1 MRIPY
6 CLPFRS
12 NAYLSLFFILS
23 FFSFQTSN
31 AQCAGSNASVT
42 ICDITESGN
51 QNLNLFNLLNG
62 NPETGG
68 TWESE
73 NNINIFVNQDQGI
86 VNIWNL
92 IQGGTYVFNYT
103 VENDN
108 CGTDTASVTL
118 IVGGYPGTDNF
129 TANACENDTSVNLYQ
144 FISSSPNP
152 HFFGEWTDVNG
163 TGGLNENTF
172 DATVPDPGTYTFIY
186 TVPAVG
192 DCPEKTATV
201 ELTVHPIID
210 PGEPNDLEICGEDDL
225 QEFTIVDLD
234 DNISG
239 DFNGDW
245 QEISGTSQLEDGGSI
260 INLQEIFDNF
270 GYGIYKFE
278 FIANPSHPI
287 CDPVAII
294 VSIDISR
301 EIDYSDAE
309 LNVDSFCINEIDSA
323 GIFAEISN
331 LPLLQDLPS
340 SSLDISYE
348 ISGPENFT
356 GQTQINIANPTSFNI
371 SSSFEPTPGEYTI
384 SITGVEMSSDPDDL
398 ICNIIFEMEDTFE
411 IYDIETEDLQLE
423 IEDYC
428 FGENVTVTVTSP
440 DPNFDENFTL
450 EYDINGANQLLNQTE
465 DLNFINGQASFEI
478 NSNLLPNTGNHTLT
492 VNNVSDEFC
501 TEFPDLSDNF
511 EIYEIP
517 ESNINISVNN
527 VCLGEDLS
535 ISLSNL
541 SNLDNIEIEY
551 VITGSDGFSDIISL
565 EVNNGTSGFTLPS
578 DSFLTD
584 GVYNI
589 EIVSLTNL
597 DSECSVILDNNTDFE
612 IYEIPPPPNP
622 DLVQEFCEID
632 QNQISDL
639 VPNGYNYFWY
649 DSQNSTLPLSDD
661 DALTEGEYW
670 LAQSN
675 STNCISNK
683 TPVSVIINEVPNL
696 TMSSEG
702 NEFCGSDEPQIQDLS
717 VNADQ
722 FSNYNIIWLDEIDG
736 SSLSDETLLVN
747 NQSYYGI
754 VSDPVTGCESTL
766 AIEVTVSLNNC
777 DSENYEFL
785 VPDGFSPNND
795 GVNDVFRILDIEF
808 IYPDYEFEI
817 YNRYG
822 KLLFKGNRNKPSW
835 NGEST
840 EDDALMDGVAPNG
853 VYFYVLHFNKNNRS
867 SEQGR
872 LYLNR

>member
-1 MRIPY
+1 MRIPFN
-6 CLPFRS
+6 LPKVANPFLFF
-12 NAYLSLFFILS
+12 YLIFSLFTIQNL
-23 FFSFQTSN
+23 N

-42 ICDITESGN
+42 ICDITDPEN

-68 TWESE
+68 TWES
-73 NNINIFVNQDQGI
+73 NVNIFVNQDQGI

-108 CGTDTASVTL
+108 CGIDTASVAL

-129 TANACENDTSVNLYQ
+129 TANACEDDTSVNLYQ

-163 TGGLNENTF
+163 TGGLSENTF
-172 DATVPDPGTYTFIY
+172 NATVPEPGTYTFIY

-192 DCPEKTATV
+192 DCSEKTATV

-210 PGEPNDLEICGEDDL
+210 PGESSEMVICGEEQL
-225 QEFTIVDLD
+225 QEFTNVDL
-234 DNISG
+234 NQYLSG
-239 DFNGDW
+239 NYNGNW
-245 QEISGTSQLEDGGSI
+245 FEASGTSQIENNEDSV
-260 INLQEIFDNF
+260 INLQEIYNNF
-270 GYGIYKFE
+270 GYGIYIFN
-278 FIANPSHPI
+278 FNANPSHPI
-287 CDPVAII
+287 CDPVITMVTFEI
-294 VSIDISR
+294 YR

-309 LNVDSFCINEIDSA
+309 LNVDSFCINELNPS
-323 GIFAEISN
+323 GIFAEIVN
-331 LPLLQDLPS
+331 LPLLEDLPS
-340 SSLDISYE
+340 NSLVLQYE
-348 ISGPENFT
+348 IAGPDFFQ
-356 GQTQINIANPTSFNI
+356 GQTQVEIANPTSFNLNPN
-371 SSSFEPTPGEYTI
+371 FNLTPGEYTI
-384 SITGVEMSSDPDDL
+384 SITGLGMSSDPDGL
-398 ICNIIFEMEDTFE
+398 ICNIIFELEDTFE
-411 IYDIETEDLQLE
+411 IYEIEIEDLELE
-423 IEDYC
+423 IENIC

-450 EYDINGANQLLNQTE
+450 EYNITGANELLNQTE
-465 DLNFINGQASFEI
+465 GLIFVNGQASFEI
-478 NSNLLPNTGNHTLT
+478 DSNLFTNAGNHTLT
-492 VNNVSDEFC
+492 ATNISNEFC
-501 TEFPDLSDNF
+501 TEFPDLSDDF

-541 SNLDNIEIEY
+541 SNLNNIEIEY
-551 VITGSDGFSDIISL
+551 EITGSENFGNVISL
-565 EVNNGTSGFTLPS
+565 QVDNGSSGFVLS
-578 DSFLTD
+578 GNNFLTE
-584 GVYNI
+584 GNYNI
-589 EIVSLTNL
+589 EIVSITNL
-597 DSECSVILDNNTDFE
+597 DSECNIILNNNTDFE
-612 IYEIPPPPNP
+612 IYEIPPPPNT
-622 DLVQEFCEID
+622 DLLQEFCEVD

-639 VPNGYNYFWY
+639 VPNGVNYFWY
-649 DSQNSTLPLSDD
+649 DSQNSTLPLSDNI
-661 DALTEGEYW
+661 ALTEGEYW

-675 STNCISNK
+675 ENNCISDK
-683 TPVSVIINEVPNL
+683 TPVSIIINEVPNL
-696 TMSSEG
+696 TMISEG

-717 VNADQ
+717 LNTDQ

-736 SSLSDETLLVN
+736 NSLSDETLLMN

-754 VSDPVTGCESTL
+754 VSDPVTGCESTF
-766 AIEVTVSLNNC
+766 AVEITVSLNNC

-785 VPDGFSPNND
+785 VPDGFSPNGD

-808 IYPDYEFEI
+808 IYPSYEFEI

-822 KLLFKGNRNKPSW
+822 KLLFKGNKDKPSW

-840 EDDALMDGVAPNG
+840 EDDALMNGVAPNG